1 MGLTHTRALSAVAAL
16 ALILT
21 VPAWAADSKNAKAT
35 EQFIREAAMGD
46 MVEVQMGQLGER
58 MATSPEVKE
67 FARRMQQ
74 DHSAHLEKVRGLAA
88 AHNVALPAELDRKHH
103 NDVEKFSKMKGAEFD
118 RQYMNHMVKDHQE
131 DIQKYE
137 KAQQQP
143 VSPDAKA
150 LISETLPVLKE
161 HHAMAQNI
169 AKEAQARK

>member
-1 MGLTHTRALSAVAAL
+1 MRLTHAKALAVAAFALML
-16 ALILT
+16 A
-21 VPAWAADSKNAKAT
+21 VPAWAAAGKDVKAT

-46 MVEVQMGQLGER
+46 MVEVQMGQIGQQK
-58 MATSPEVKE
+58 ASSPEVKE
-67 FARRMQQ
+67 FAHRMQQ
-74 DHSAHLEKVRGLAA
+74 DHSAHLEKVRTLAA
-88 AHNVALPAELDRKHH
+88 AHNVTLPNELDAKHRK
-103 NDVEKFSKMKGAEFD
+103 DIEKFSRMEGRDFD

-143 VSPDAKA
+143 VSSDAKA